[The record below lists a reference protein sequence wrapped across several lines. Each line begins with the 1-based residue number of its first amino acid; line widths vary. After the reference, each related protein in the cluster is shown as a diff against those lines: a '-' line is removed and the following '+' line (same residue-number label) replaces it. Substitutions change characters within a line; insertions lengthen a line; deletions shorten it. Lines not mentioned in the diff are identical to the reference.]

1 MADERVPPLNRF
13 WYRFA
18 RGLVRRVVLPLLG
31 GLRVVGSERVPMSG
45 PLLVAPIHLSH
56 IDPPLVACAS
66 PRIVR
71 FMAKEEL
78 FRPVLLGPLI
88 GSLGA
93 FPVRRGEG
101 DTGAIRTAVEVLRSG
116 EALLVFPEGTRG
128 DGRTLGEVQ
137 PGIAML
143 AKRSGATVLPVGLC
157 GTERVLPRG
166 ASRPRRARMTVVFGE
181 PFRLED
187 LADDEREARRLF
199 AEEIARRVVAA
210 SREAGLD
217 VRTVGSD

>member
-13 WYRFA
+13 WYQFA
-18 RGLVRRVVLPLLG
+18 RGLVRRLVLPMLG

-56 IDPPLVACAS
+56 IDPPLVSCAS

-78 FRPVLLGPLI
+78 FRPFLLGPLI
-88 GSLGA
+88 RSLGA

-101 DTGAIRTAVEVLRSG
+101 DTGAIRTAVEILRSG

-128 DGRTLGEVQ
+128 DGRILGEVQ

-143 AKRSGATVLPVGLC
+143 AKRSGANVLPVGLC

-181 PFRLED
+181 PFRLDD
-187 LADDEREARRLF
+187 LAEEERDARRLF
-199 AEEIARRVVAA
+199 AGEIARRVVAA

-217 VRTVGSD
+217 VRTAGSD